1 MERAVLNRMKPYLED
16 NEIHAHSING
26 FRQGLAT
33 EDAMKLVEIQI
44 LDSTTRGVKA
54 ILGLGLEKA
63 FDIIRHSFVL
73 QEISTPV
80 FGQRLLDYIRD
91 FLRGRQA
98 SLRVGSLQSEPLVL
112 GDRRTPHGSV
122 ISPTL
127 FNLDRT
133 VHAIDLNREPRTH
146 HLCR

>member
-16 NEIHAHSING
+16 NEIYPHNING

-33 EDAMKLVEIQI
+33 EDAMKLVKIQI
-44 LDSTTRGVKA
+44 LDSTTRGVNA

-63 FDIIRHSFVL
+63 LDNTRHSFVL

-98 SLRVGSLQSEPLVL
+98 SLRVGSLQLEPLVL
-112 GDRRTPHGSV
+112 GCTRTPHGSV

-127 FNLDRT
+127 FNLALIGLSRQLT
-133 VHAIDLNREPRTH
+133 
-146 HLCR
+146 